1 VVDVLSQTL
10 RAEDVLA
17 RYGGEEF
24 AVLAR
29 GIALPNAKQMGERLR
44 KRVETMQMEC
54 EGEPLR
60 LSISIGV
67 SIFPLNDEP
76 VTCFEKAAE
85 QLIARADAALYVAKN
100 RGRNRVED

>member
-1 VVDVLSQTL
+1 LVDVLSQTL
-10 RAEDVLA
+10 RAEGVLA

-29 GIALPNAKQMGERLR
+29 GIALQNAMQMGERLR
-44 KRVETMQMEC
+44 KRVEAMRMEC
-54 EGEPLR
+54 EGVPLR
-60 LSISIGV
+60 LTISIGV
-67 SIFPLNDEP
+67 SMFPSNAEP
-76 VTCFEKAAE
+76 VPCFEKAAD